1 MLAHSLKA
9 DMVLDWKSKLRRY
22 TVIFVVVWLTFFG
35 SSLNTAAQKT
45 KPAKQSEPKC
55 EKITI
60 PLCTGIG
67 YNFTQ
72 YPNFLEQDNQQ
83 EAFDKIKEFKPLIA
97 VNCAP
102 QLRFF
107 LCSVFAPM
115 CSKEVKAPIYACKSM
130 CEAAREGCTPMMRR
144 FGFDW
149 PDTLDCSKLHKKN
162 DPEAKKHPEK
172 LCMAAPNMEHTPV
185 NDSTILDVIDRY
197 GPEFKEIF
205 KNLGGKIPKDKD
217 NKGKENPTD
226 SLDGGFYGNP
236 NSTLA
241 YAYASQACRNN
252 TGPLKT
258 KYTHVS
264 KYDQCIP
271 KCPGELLFSKENKR
285 FANIWI
291 SVWAVLCF
299 ISTAITVL
307 TFAIDT
313 TRFKYPERPIIFLS
327 VCYNLYSLGYIVR
340 IAAGREAVICDET
353 KTYLVRSGMNVAD
366 HASCSVVFLLLYYF
380 GMASA
385 LWWVVLTLAWF
396 LAAGRKWGQEA
407 IERKATYFHAIAW
420 TIPAIQTILALIMR
434 KVDSDELTG
443 LCYVGNS
450 DPKNLAHYVIVPLVL
465 YLVTGTIFLL
475 AGFFSLFRIRTVLKN
490 KETNTDKLEK
500 LIVRI
505 GVFSVLYIIP
515 VTCVVVC
522 YFYEHNNMK
531 TWEAMAP
538 FNILLCRDNSACL
551 ENYGPNTEVFVVKY
565 FMLLIIGIT
574 SNMWIWST
582 KTFKSWKMFYMKKT
596 GKKYEKK
603 KMDFAAASEIRKP
616 PPPVVKTQ
624 PPQIINN
631 QYSSLVPPTP
641 LSISSSATNNP
652 SFQQTKTSELSPM
665 ATV

>member
-1 MLAHSLKA
+1 MALA
-9 DMVLDWKSKLRRY
+9 WKIKLRRY
-22 TVIFVVVWLTFFG
+22 TFLFMIIWLTSFG
-35 SSLNTAAQKT
+35 CSLNTAAQQTKT
-45 KPAKQSEPKC
+45 AKQSQPKC

-67 YNFTQ
+67 YNYTQ
-72 YPNFLEQDNQQ
+72 YPNFLGQDNQK
-83 EAFDKIKEFKPLIA
+83 EAESKIHEFKPLIA

-115 CSKEVKAPIYACKSM
+115 CTKEVKAPIYACRSM
-130 CEAAREGCTPMMRR
+130 CEAARSGCTPMMRR

-149 PDTLDCSKLHKKN
+149 PDTLDCSRLSQKN
-162 DPEAKKHPEK
+162 DPRAKSEPER
-172 LCMAAPNMEHTPV
+172 LCMAAPNMKHTPV
-185 NDSTILDVIDRY
+185 NDSTILNAIDNL

-205 KNLGGKIPKDKD
+205 KNLAGKIPTEPKDDKDKV
-217 NKGKENPTD
+217 NPTD
-226 SLDGGFYGNP
+226 SLDGGYYSRP
-236 NSTLA
+236 NATLA
-241 YAYASQACRNN
+241 YTYASLACTNN

-340 IAAGREAVICDET
+340 MAAGREAVICDST
-353 KTYLVRSGMNVAD
+353 KTYLIRSGMNVAD
-366 HASCSVVFLLLYYF
+366 HACCSVVFLLLYYF

-407 IERKATYFHAIAW
+407 IERKATYFHVIAW

-443 LCYVGNS
+443 LCYVGNT

-465 YLVTGTIFLL
+465 YLVAGTIFLF

-531 TWEAMAP
+531 TWEIMAP
-538 FNILLCRDNSACL
+538 LYVLMCRDDSACL
-551 ENYGPNTEVFVVKY
+551 ESYGPNTEVFVVKY

-582 KTFKSWKMFYMKKT
+582 KTFKSWRMFYIKKT
-596 GKKYEKK
+596 GKKHKKK

-616 PPPVVKTQ
+616 PPVIQ
-624 PPQIINN
+624 PQPQTINN
-631 QYSSLVPPTP
+631 QYSTLIPPTP
-641 LSISSSATNNP
+641 LSISSSAANNP
-652 SFQQTKTSELSPM
+652 SFQQSKASGLSPM